1 MNFIIDL
8 SFWHYHTEKGKK
20 SLCRQ
25 IYEAYRETKEN
36 FIITNSNEE
45 FEKVFKQVAGKN
57 YEKFKILRNFP
68 DFERLIIL
76 DPYAD
81 KELTK
86 EIVKENE
93 NFFVG
98 GIVDVVRIKQAT
110 KMLARYLGISEKFPS
125 YKIVYKGSAF
135 SFPDRI
141 NFIVKVIVKIK
152 NCLDV
157 EKAIEESLKEF
168 KKSF

>member
-36 FIITNSNEE
+36 FIITNSNDE
-45 FEKVFKQVAGKN
+45 FEAMFKRVAGKN
-57 YEKFKILRNFP
+57 YEKFTILRNFP
-68 DFERLIIL
+68 QIESLVIL

-81 KELTK
+81 EILTK
-86 EIVKENE
+86 EVVMSNE
-93 NFFVG
+93 NFFIG

-110 KMLARYLGISEKFPS
+110 KMLTRYLGISEKFKS

-141 NFIVKVIVKIK
+141 NFIVKIIKKVKS
-152 NCLDV
+152 CL
-157 EKAIEESLKEF
+157 EIENAIEETLREF
-168 KKSF
+168 RTF